1 MEIVVIQPDGVPPL
15 QPPLHHLT
23 TSLTLL
29 CHVEGDTNQ
38 LHYHW
43 TTTAVS
49 NFTHGST
56 SVFNRN
62 TFLTAADAGR
72 YTCTVSD
79 GLGNTGQDS
88 IDIRFTGEQNQLFKY
103 VEGVSTYITLPTY
116 IRTGLNLENWKF

>member
-1 MEIVVIQPDGVPPL
+1 MEIAVINGVPPL

-88 IDIRFTGEQNQLFKY
+88 IDIRFTGEQNDVF
-103 VEGVSTYITLPTY
+103 
-116 IRTGLNLENWKF
+116 